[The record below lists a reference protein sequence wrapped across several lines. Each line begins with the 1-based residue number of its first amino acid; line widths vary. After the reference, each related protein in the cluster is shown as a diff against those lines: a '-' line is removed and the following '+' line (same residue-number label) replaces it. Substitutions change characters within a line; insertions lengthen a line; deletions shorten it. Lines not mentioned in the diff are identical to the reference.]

1 LSEAD
6 LEAFLGT
13 ESSQIS
19 SPDSRTKSSKC
30 PSGETESSALLKE
43 INKQPGMRPL
53 THDLTK
59 NLLLATG
66 YRVLK
71 IMITELV
78 SNLSQTILPSLEHA

>member
-1 LSEAD
+1 
-6 LEAFLGT
+6 
-13 ESSQIS
+13 
-19 SPDSRTKSSKC
+19 
-30 PSGETESSALLKE
+30 
-43 INKQPGMRPL
+43 MRPL